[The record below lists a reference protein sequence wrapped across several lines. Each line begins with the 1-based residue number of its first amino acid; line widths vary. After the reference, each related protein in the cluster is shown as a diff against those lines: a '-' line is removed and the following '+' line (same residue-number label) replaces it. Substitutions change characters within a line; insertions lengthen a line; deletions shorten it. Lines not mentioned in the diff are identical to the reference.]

1 MVVGESR
8 FFSVEAPSSVDI
20 SGYTAR
26 YELKKEGTVKK
37 QGDLTNNGSGFDV
50 KLQTDDLSPGTY
62 DLRIFITDPLDGFVE
77 VLRDSFVLE
86 K

>member
-8 FFSVEAPSSVDI
+8 FFSVEAPGGVDI

-37 QGDLTNNGSGFDV
+37 QGDLTNNGSKFDV
-50 KLQTDDLSPGTY
+50 PIQTDDLSAGSY
-62 DLRIFITDPLDGFVE
+62 EVRVFITDPLDGFVE